1 MAKNPLVMQQ
11 KNVRAAFGT
20 SMVDTTPHRKRGSFG
35 KNIIGIDQMARIFI
49 RIVIV
54 ALLGVS
60 CAYAGTSVPKF
71 EDFPADSYRGKI
83 APVRIISTKD
93 RQFKSRLRE
102 LSGQKPNFAGHYTLA
117 TWGCGASCVTTVAI
131 DAESGRTVWLP
142 FTVCCW
148 DMDVDEPIKFK
159 LGSRLIE
166 IHGSRN
172 EAGGGTYYY
181 TLNNDGFTLIKAI
194 EKPVK

>member
-1 MAKNPLVMQQ
+1 MV
-11 KNVRAAFGT
+11 GT
-20 SMVDTTPHRKRGSFG
+20 TLHRKHGNFG
-35 KNIIGIDQMARIFI
+35 KNITGIDQMLRAFI

-54 ALLGVS
+54 AVFGVS
-60 CAYAGTSVPKF
+60 WAYADTSIPRF
-71 EDFPADSYRGKI
+71 DDFPANSYHGKI
-83 APVRIISTKD
+83 APVRIVSMKD

-102 LSGQKPNFAGHYTLA
+102 LSGQKPNFAGHYRLA
-117 TWGCGASCVTTVAI
+117 TWGCGASCVTAVAI

-148 DMDVDEPIKFK
+148 DVDIDDPIKFK
-159 LGSRLIE
+159 VNSRLIE

-181 TLNNDGFTLIKAI
+181 ALDNDGFTLIKAV
-194 EKPVK
+194 EKAAK

>member
-1 MAKNPLVMQQ
+1 MAQCQ
-11 KNVRAAFGT
+11 GAFST
-20 SMVDTTPHRKRGSFG
+20 STVDTIPHHKCSSFG
-35 KNIIGIDQMARIFI
+35 KNIIGINQ
-49 RIVIV
+49 VIKACV
-54 ALLGVS
+54 RTAIAALLAVS
-60 CAYAGTSVPKF
+60 SAYADTATPRF
-71 EDFPADSYRGKI
+71 EDFPANSYRGKI
-83 APVRIISTKD
+83 VPVRIVSAKD

-148 DMDVDEPIKFK
+148 DVDIDEPIKFK
-159 LGSRLIE
+159 RDSRLVE

-172 EAGGGTYYY
+172 ESGGGTYYY
-181 TLNNDGFTLIKAI
+181 ALNDGGFALVKAI